1 MRSALRMN
9 QWWSGKIPPALAAA
23 YLAACVNAGPLDV
36 TAMARNLALF
46 LVSSLG
52 IGGIGY
58 LLTDAF
64 DVEEDRRIGKQN
76 GWSALSPLA
85 RLVVSTC
92 LLAAAALPWRWLPN
106 ARLGASLVV
115 LEMLLFLLY
124 AVPPIRLKERGVAGI
139 VTDAV
144 YAHVLPVAVA
154 WTVFAG
160 PPDTRGDEVLI
171 ALFLLWML
179 AMGMRHLA
187 RHQHDDL
194 DRDRMAGIRTFA
206 AGRGRDGTMRWIV
219 RRLLPVEMVAAL
231 SALAWAL
238 PVAPLLLAG
247 FVVHAFWELY
257 VVRERWIAP
266 LPPWRVMSDT
276 ERHDLLAQRVLSG
289 FVERWLAPLA
299 LLSLVVHDARA
310 LWLVPLHL
318 LVAGAPLRTWW
329 HDVQSLPRFTK
340 NPA

>member
-1 MRSALRMN
+1 MRNALRLH

-23 YLAACVNAGPLDV
+23 YLASCVDPGPLDV
-36 TAMARNLALF
+36 AAMARNLALF

-85 RLVVSTC
+85 RPVVSTC

-106 ARLGASLVV
+106 AALGASLVL
-115 LEMLLFLLY
+115 LEMLLFMVY
-124 AVPPIRLKERGVAGI
+124 AVPPVRLKERGIAGI
-139 VTDAV
+139 VTDAM

-160 PPDTRGDEVLI
+160 RPAQRDDEVLI

-194 DRDRMAGIRTFA
+194 DRDRIAGIKTFA
-206 AGRGRDGTMRWIV
+206 AGRGREGAMRWIV
-219 RRLLPVEMVAAL
+219 RRLLPVEMVVAI

-238 PVAPLLLAG
+238 PSAPLLLAG
-247 FVVHAFWELY
+247 FMVHALWELY

-266 LPPWRVMSDT
+266 LPPFRLMSDT

-299 LLSLVVHDARA
+299 LLSLVTHDVRA

-318 LVAGAPLRTWW
+318 LVAGSPLRTWW

-340 NPA
+340 RPA